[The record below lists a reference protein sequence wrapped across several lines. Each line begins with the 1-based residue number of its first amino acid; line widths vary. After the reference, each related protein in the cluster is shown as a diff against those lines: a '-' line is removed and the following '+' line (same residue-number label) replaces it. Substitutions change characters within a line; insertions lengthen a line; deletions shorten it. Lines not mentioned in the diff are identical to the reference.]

1 MKLNTLSAIS
11 PIDGRYRSK
20 VKELSDFFSEEAL
33 IKYRLIVEIEYFIAL
48 CNIPLEELKNFNKS
62 LFEELRSIYQHFSS
76 DDALKIKEIEKITN
90 HDVKAVEYFLK
101 KEFDRMGLQEYKE
114 FVHFGLTS
122 QDINNTAIPL
132 SLKEFSKTILTKN
145 IDSLLETLKELA
157 DKTKDISIISRTHG
171 QPASPTKLG
180 KEIYLLK
187 IKMLLL

>member
-1 MKLNTLSAIS
+1 
-11 PIDGRYRSK
+11 
-20 VKELSDFFSEEAL
+20 
-33 IKYRLIVEIEYFIAL
+33 
-48 CNIPLEELKNFNKS
+48 
-62 LFEELRSIYQHFSS
+62 
-76 DDALKIKEIEKITN
+76 
-90 HDVKAVEYFLK
+90 
-101 KEFDRMGLQEYKE
+101 MGLQEYKE

-180 KEIYLLK
+180 KEIFVFITRINISMKILKKYHLLQN
-187 IKMLLL
+187 LLELQVILMPTLFHIQTLIGRLLPMNL